1 MITRGRSFLIAAV
14 ALANLMLAPCAQAA
28 DIKVGL
34 LLSQTGPLSSY
45 GVPMRAAA
53 EYATKVINDS
63 GGINGN
69 KVSVIVEDDTS
80 NPTTFLNGLNRMID
94 SHGVMALVGPI
105 VTGFYQAGA
114 PIVKEKG
121 VPMISPTA
129 TAPNLTTGNPF
140 AFRNNPSEDSNIPV
154 LLKLIREKRPD
165 SRSMAIVY
173 DNKQAADKIIGSL
186 YEKLAP
192 AHGWR
197 VQGVTTFL
205 SGQLNYSDVVGR
217 TLKDKP
223 ELVAAAAHAE
233 DAANLARE
241 LRRQGYRGLILGGTP
256 TVSNDYIKIGG
267 AAVNDTYV
275 VVPYYFGAKTP
286 ENVKFVSGYAN
297 ATGRKTPD
305 PWEASTY
312 ECIGMIA
319 QAMRSANVSGDPAKI
334 GQERR
339 AVQEKLASLKGYP
352 GLIGPIN
359 FDGDRVA
366 VKPAVVIYVR
376 NGVWEAL

>member
-1 MITRGRSFLIAAV
+1 MTTQRRSFLVAAF
-14 ALANLMLAPCAQAA
+14 ALAIFWLLPPAQAA

-45 GVPMRAAA
+45 GVPMKAAA
-53 EYATKVINDS
+53 EYAAKVINDS

-69 KVSVIVEDDTS
+69 KISLIVEDDTS

-94 SHGVMALVGPI
+94 SQRVMALVGPI

-114 PIVKEKG
+114 PIIKEKG

-129 TAPNLTTGNPF
+129 TAPNLTAGNPF
-140 AFRNNPSEDSNIPV
+140 AFRNNPSEDTNIPV
-154 LLKLIREKRPD
+154 LLKLMRKKLPQ
-165 SRSMAIVY
+165 SHSVAIIY
-173 DNKQAADKIIGSL
+173 DNKQAADKIIGNL

-192 AHGWR
+192 AHGWT

-217 TLKDKP
+217 ALKDKP
-223 ELVAAAAHAE
+223 DVIAAAAHAE

-241 LRRQGYRGLILGGTP
+241 LRRQNYRGVILGGTP

-267 AAVNDTYV
+267 DAVNDTYV
-275 VVPYYFGAKTP
+275 VVPYYFGANTA
-286 ENVKFVSGYAN
+286 ENKKFVSGYAT

-312 ECIGMIA
+312 ECMGMLA
-319 QAMRSANVSGDPAKI
+319 AAMRAARVSGEPAKVDA
-334 GQERR
+334 ERK
-339 AVQEKLASLKGYP
+339 AVQEKLAALKDYP
-352 GLIGPIN
+352 GLIGAIS
-359 FDGDRVA
+359 FDRDRVA
-366 VKPAVVIYVR
+366 VKPAVVIYVHK
-376 NGVWEAL
+376 GVWEAL